1 MMKSIKAHFDVE
13 LCDLYRPNY
22 YFGLFRRERVG
33 NKIYVGINIDKL
45 YLNYSK
51 DRFYLK

>member
-1 MMKSIKAHFDVE
+1 MKAIRSHLDVE

-22 YFGLFRRERVG
+22 YYELFRRKRVG
-33 NKIYVGINIDKL
+33 SKIYVGINIDNL
-45 YLNYSK
+45 YLNYIK